1 MAAWVAAHRIVLG
14 LLLLGLTGIGGAAG
28 LLGWGIGG
36 PPSGAVLVVA
46 GDATP
51 AAPGAAPTAT
61 AAPGVPAP
69 TATAAAALVTVYAS
83 GAVQHPGVYTLPTS
97 ARVAELLQ
105 LAGGPAPD
113 ADLDQVNLA
122 LRLHD
127 EEQIFFP
134 HRGTPVAVPVPA
146 GPAPPAQ
153 SAGSATAP
161 PAVVNLNSAPA
172 AALETLPGIGPALAG
187 RIVEYRTAHGRFTR
201 IEQIQD
207 VPGIGPKLFDRV
219 RAYLTV
225 DP

>member
-1 MAAWVAAHRIVLG
+1 MAAWVVAHRVLLG

-36 PPSGAVLVVA
+36 PPAGAVLVVA
-46 GDATP
+46 SDATQAAPAP
-51 AAPGAAPTAT
+51 AATPPATMGTTPGAAAT
-61 AAPGVPAP
+61 
-69 TATAAAALVTVYAS
+69 AALVTVYAS
-83 GAVQHPGVYTLPTS
+83 GAVQHPGVYTLPES

-127 EEQIFFP
+127 EEQVFFP
-134 HRGTPVAVPVPA
+134 HRGTPLPAPAGA
-146 GPAPPAQ
+146 GPAPPTAA
-153 SAGSATAP
+153 AGKATAP
-161 PAVVNLNSAPA
+161 PTVINLNSAPA
-172 AALETLPGIGPALAG
+172 AALETLPGIGPALAA

-201 IEQIQD
+201 IEQIQN
-207 VPGIGPKLFDRV
+207 VPGIGPKLFERM

-225 DP
+225 SP

>member
-36 PPSGAVLVVA
+36 PPSGALLVVA
-46 GDATP
+46 GDATATAPFP
-51 AAPGAAPTAT
+51 APIAPGAAP
-61 AAPGVPAP
+61 AP
-69 TATAAAALVTVYAS
+69 TVTAAAMLVTVYAS

-127 EEQIFFP
+127 EEHVFFP
-134 HRGTPVAVPVPA
+134 HRGTPVAAPAAA
-146 GPAPPAQ
+146 GPAAAAQ
-153 SAGSATAP
+153 AAGSATAP

-172 AALETLPGIGPALAG
+172 AALETLPGIGPALAA

-219 RAYLTV
+219 RAYVTV
-225 DP
+225 SP

>member
-36 PPSGAVLVVA
+36 PPSGALLVVA

-51 AAPGAAPTAT
+51 TAPGMAPTAPGAAP
-61 AAPGVPAP
+61 AP
-69 TATAAAALVTVYAS
+69 TVTAAAMLVTVYAS

-127 EEQIFFP
+127 EEQVFFP
-134 HRGTPVAVPVPA
+134 HRGTPVAAPAAA
-146 GPAPPAQ
+146 GPAAAAQ
-153 SAGSATAP
+153 AAGSAPAP

-172 AALETLPGIGPALAG
+172 AALETLPGIGPALAA

-219 RAYLTV
+219 RAYVTV
-225 DP
+225 SP